1 MPDIDLS
8 EFERSVRVR
17 RLRSGDYEQ
26 VRAVQQRAFES
37 IDPWTREEFESQLRT
52 FPAGQLGVEFD
63 DELVGVSASLV
74 VIGDEARNAHDF
86 EDITDDGYIRNH
98 RQDGDYLYGIDIAV
112 DPEFQGQRLA
122 RRLYDARKDL
132 CRRQNLKGMIIGGRI
147 PGFGAHA
154 AEMSPEEYV
163 ERVEQRL
170 INDPVLNAQLANGFR
185 VRRVMRG
192 YMPED
197 LQSGGHAT
205 LMEWVNPDYKE
216 TDATGSRTARLCVVQ
231 YEMRRIAS
239 FNEFA
244 KQCEFFVSTGS
255 DYRSDFVLFPELLTT
270 QLLPLVGDARGYEAA
285 RAIAAYTPEY
295 LDLFTDLAIRYNVNI
310 AGGTHLTVED
320 DTIYNVAYL
329 FGRNGSID
337 RQYKIHITPSEAG
350 HWGVVG
356 GDSVQV
362 FDTDRGK
369 VAILIC
375 YDIEFPELARIAV
388 HKGAELILVP
398 SNTDMRSGHLRV
410 SRCAMARCI
419 ENHVYVAQAG
429 AIGNLPSV
437 DAAEIHYAQSAIYTP
452 SDIAFDRDGI
462 AAECTPNTEMVIIHD
477 LNLDALARHRLEG
490 TTHNWDDRRTDLYRL
505 HVKDDDDSLE
515 I

>member
-1 MPDIDLS
+1 MPNIDPS
-8 EFERSVRVR
+8 EYERSVRVR
-17 RLRSGDYEQ
+17 RLRASDYDA
-26 VRAVQQRAFES
+26 VRAVQQKAFQT

-52 FPAGQLGVEFD
+52 FPAGQLGVEYD
-63 DELVGVSASLV
+63 DELVGVSASLIV
-74 VIGDEARNAHDF
+74 VGAEAQTAHEF
-86 EDITDDGYIRNH
+86 EDITDDGRIRNH
-98 RQDGDYLYGIDIAV
+98 RKDGDYLYGIDIAI

-132 CRRQNLKGMIIGGRI
+132 CRRQNLAGMIIGGRI
-147 PGFGAHA
+147 PGYGSHA
-154 AEMSPEEYV
+154 EEMSPEDYA

-170 INDPVLNAQLANGFR
+170 LNDPVLNAQLANGFR
-185 VRRVMRG
+185 VLRILHG

-197 LQSGGHAT
+197 VQSAGHAT
-205 LMEWVNPDYKE
+205 LMEWRNPEYKE
-216 TDATGSRTARLCVVQ
+216 PNAARIRTARLCVVQ
-231 YEMRRIAS
+231 YEMRKIAS
-239 FNEFA
+239 FDDFA
-244 KQCEFFVSTGS
+244 RQCEFFVSAGS

-285 RAIAAYTPEY
+285 RAIAAYTPDY

-320 DTIYNVAYL
+320 GATYNVAYL

-337 RQYKIHITPSEAG
+337 RQYKIHITPSEAS
-350 HWGVVG
+350 HWGVIG
-356 GDSVQV
+356 GDTVQV

-388 HKGAELILVP
+388 HKGAELIFVP

-437 DAAEIHYAQSAIYTP
+437 DAAEVHYAQSAIYTP

-462 AAECTPNTEMVIIHD
+462 AAECSPNTEMVIVHD
-477 LNLDALARHRLEG
+477 LNLDTLARHRIEG
-490 TTHNWDDRRTDLYRL
+490 TTHNWNDRRTDLYRL
-505 HVKDDDDSLE
+505 HVGDGHLK